1 VKQNRTA
8 AGTTRTTRTS
18 TRTADADR
26 DRTPDQR
33 PAAEDPAIV
42 PEPAP
47 GPEPEDAL
55 RVAREA
61 FGWDELHDGQVRTIG
76 PLVRG
81 RDALV
86 VMPTGYGKSAIY
98 QVATVLMEGLTV
110 VVSPLIALQADQ
122 VQNLE
127 DAPAA
132 PPARVINSTIR
143 GAALDEAWATVEE
156 PGARI
161 VFLTPEQL
169 ARDEVVERLVA
180 RGVSLVVV
188 DEAHCVASWGHDFR
202 PDYLGL
208 GGVIDALGHPPTVA
222 MTATGSTP
230 IRVEIEERLGLRD
243 PFVLSSGFDRP
254 NIRLEVRRHTEEAEK
269 RRAIAAHVVEQT
281 QPGLVYVATRKD
293 AEQYAEEIEAAGLR
307 TAPYHAGLPAAERER
322 VQQAFHE
329 DVVDVVVATSAFGMG
344 IDKPT
349 VRYVIHAAPPESVDA
364 YYQEVGRAGRDG
376 EPAVGILHY
385 RHEDLGLR
393 RFFAARTPKP
403 ASLRDVYAAVAV
415 AGVDGPVRPAA
426 VAERAG
432 MSARTVG
439 GVLNLLVDAGV
450 LGSDR
455 EGAFVREE
463 LDPREAAARA
473 KEVAQERERIEV
485 SRLEMMRGYAEV
497 PHCRRQYLLGY
508 FGEDSPERCGNCDVC
523 DRLDED
529 DAHEE
534 AMGTAEAG
542 DADDAADAALA
553 ASDEMFPAQSQVTHA
568 EWGPGTVMS
577 TEDDRI
583 TVFFEKE
590 GYRVLS
596 RKLVEEGE
604 LLQPA

>member
-1 VKQNRTA
+1 MKQNRTA
-8 AGTTRTTRTS
+8 EGSTRTTAT
-18 TRTADADR
+18 TTAEA
-26 DRTPDQR
+26 PDEGAA
-33 PAAEDPAIV
+33 AAEDAAIV
-42 PEPAP
+42 PPPEP
-47 GPEPEDAL
+47 GPDPEDAL

-61 FGWDELHDGQVRTIG
+61 FGWDALHDGQVRTIG

-98 QVATVLMEGLTV
+98 QVATVLLDGLTV

-127 DAPAA
+127 EAPAA
-132 PPARVINSTIR
+132 PPARVINSTVR
-143 GAALDEAWATVEE
+143 GTALDEAWATVEE

-169 ARDEVVERLVA
+169 ARDEVVERLVR
-180 RGVSLVVV
+180 RGVSLVVI

-208 GGVIDALGHPPTVA
+208 GGVIDALGHPPTIA

-230 IRVEIEERLGLRD
+230 VRTEIEERLGLRD

-254 NIRLEVRRHTEEAEK
+254 NIRLEVRRHTEEPEK
-269 RRAIAAHVVEQT
+269 RRAIVEHVREQT

-293 AEQYAEEIEAAGLR
+293 AEQYSEEIRASGLR
-307 TAPYHAGLPAAERER
+307 TDAYHAGLPAAERER
-322 VQQAFHE
+322 VQTAFHE
-329 DVVDVVVATSAFGMG
+329 DDVDVVVATSAFGMG

-349 VRYVIHAAPPESVDA
+349 VRYVVHAAPPESVDA

-385 RHEDLGLR
+385 RPEDLGLR
-393 RFFAARTPKP
+393 RFFAARTPRP

-415 AGVDGPVRPAA
+415 AGADGPVRPAA
-426 VAERAG
+426 VADRAG
-432 MSARTVG
+432 MSPRTVG

-455 EGAFVREE
+455 EGAVVTEE

-473 KEVAQERERIEV
+473 KEVAEERERIEV
-485 SRLEMMRGYAEV
+485 SRLEMMRGYAETQQ
-497 PHCRRQYLLGY
+497 CRRQYLLGY
-508 FGEDSPERCGNCDVC
+508 FGEESPERCGNCDAC
-523 DRLDED
+523 DRLADD
-529 DAHEE
+529 DAHDA
-534 AMGTAEAG
+534 AMGAAEGADPGAAG
-542 DADDAADAALA
+542 AVPGADGP
-553 ASDEMFPAQSQVTHA
+553 SDDPFPAQSAVTHA

-583 TVFFEKE
+583 TVFFERE

-596 RKLVEEGE
+596 LRLVRDGG

>member
-8 AGTTRTTRTS
+8 EGTTRTS
-18 TRTADADR
+18 TRSTDQDERSVDDGVDARPTADRRAPAD
-26 DRTPDQR
+26 
-33 PAAEDPAIV
+33 DPALV
-42 PEPAP
+42 PEPEP
-47 GPEPEDAL
+47 GPEPEEAL
-55 RVAREA
+55 RAAREA
-61 FGWDELHDGQVRTIG
+61 FGWEELHDGQLRTIG
-76 PLVRG
+76 PIVRG

-143 GAALDEAWATVEE
+143 GKALEEAWATVEE

-169 ARDEVVERLVA
+169 ARDEVVDRLVA
-180 RGVSLVVV
+180 RGVSLVVI

-230 IRVEIEERLGLRD
+230 IRTEIGERLGLRD

-269 RRAIAAHVVEQT
+269 RRAIAEHVAEQT

-293 AEQYAEEIEAAGLR
+293 AEQYAAEIEAAGLR
-307 TAPYHAGLPAAERER
+307 TAAYHAGLPAAERQR
-322 VQQAFHE
+322 VQDAFHE
-329 DVVDVVVATSAFGMG
+329 DAVDVVVATSAFGMG

-385 RHEDLGLR
+385 RQEDLGLR
-393 RFFAARTPKP
+393 RFFAARTPRP

-415 AGVDGPVRPAA
+415 AGADGPVRPAV

-455 EGAFVREE
+455 DGAYVTEE

-473 KEVAQERERIEV
+473 KEVAEERERIEV
-485 SRLEMMRGYAEV
+485 SRLEMMRGYAEA

-523 DRLDED
+523 DRLADD

-534 AMGTAEAG
+534 AMGAAEDVEGAE
-542 DADDAADAALA
+542 D
-553 ASDEMFPAQSQVTHA
+553 ASDDPFPPQSQVTHA

-596 RKLVEEGE
+596 LKLVQDGE

>member
-1 VKQNRTA
+1 MKQNRTA
-8 AGTTRTTRTS
+8 ESPTRTT
-18 TRTADADR
+18 DR
-26 DRTPDQR
+26 SASHDRPDEDR
-33 PAAEDPAIV
+33 AAADPALL
-42 PEPAP
+42 PEPTP
-47 GPEPEDAL
+47 GPGPDDAV

-61 FGWDELHDGQVRTIG
+61 FGWDDLLDGQLRTIG

-132 PPARVINSTIR
+132 PPARVINGTIR
-143 GAALDEAWATVEE
+143 GKALEEAWATVEE

-180 RGVSLVVV
+180 RGVSLVVI

-230 IRVEIEERLGLRD
+230 VRTEIEERLGLRD

-254 NIRLEVRRHTEEAEK
+254 NIRLEVRRHTEESEK
-269 RRAIAAHVVEQT
+269 RRAIVAHVGEQA

-293 AEQYAEEIEAAGLR
+293 AEQYAEEIQAAGLR
-307 TAPYHAGLPAAERER
+307 TAAYHAGLPAAERDR
-322 VQQAFHE
+322 VQTAFHE
-329 DVVDVVVATSAFGMG
+329 DDVDVVVATSAFGMG

-385 RHEDLGLR
+385 RAEDLGLR
-393 RFFAARTPKP
+393 RFFAARTPRP

-415 AGVDGPVRPAA
+415 AGADGPVRPAA

-439 GVLNLLVDAGV
+439 GVLHLLVDAGV

-455 EGAFVREE
+455 DGAYVTEE
-463 LDPREAAARA
+463 LDPREAASRA
-473 KEVAQERERIEV
+473 KEVAEERERIEV
-485 SRLEMMRGYAEV
+485 SRLEMMRGYAETMQ
-497 PHCRRQYLLGY
+497 CRRQYLLGY
-508 FGEDSPERCGNCDVC
+508 FGEDSPVRCGNCDVC

-534 AMGTAEAG
+534 AMGTADAGEATEEATE
-542 DADDAADAALA
+542 D
-553 ASDEMFPAQSQVTHA
+553 ASDDRFPPQSQVTHA

-577 TEDDRI
+577 TEEDRL

-596 RKLVEEGE
+596 RKLVEDGD

>member
-8 AGTTRTTRTS
+8 AGTTRTTRTT
-18 TRTADADR
+18 TRTAH
-26 DRTPDQR
+26 DRTADDPSVEER

-55 RVAREA
+55 RVARES

-143 GAALDEAWATVEE
+143 GKALDEAWATVEE

-169 ARDEVVERLVA
+169 ARDAVVERLVA
-180 RGVSLVVV
+180 RGVSLVVI

-254 NIRLEVRRHTEEAEK
+254 NIRLEVRRHTEESEK
-269 RRAIAAHVVEQT
+269 RRAIVAHVVEQT

-293 AEQYAEEIEAAGLR
+293 AEDYADEIRAAGLR
-307 TAPYHAGLPAAERER
+307 VDAYHAGLPAAERER
-322 VQQAFHE
+322 VQTAFHE
-329 DVVDVVVATSAFGMG
+329 DDVDVVVATSAFGMG

-385 RHEDLGLR
+385 RAEDLGLR
-393 RFFAARTPKP
+393 RFFAARTPRP

-455 EGAFVREE
+455 DGAFVREE
-463 LDPREAAARA
+463 LDPREAASRA
-473 KEVAQERERIEV
+473 KEVAEERERIEV
-485 SRLEMMRGYAEV
+485 SRLEMMRGYAETQQ
-497 PHCRRQYLLGY
+497 CRRQYLLGY
-508 FGEDSPERCGNCDVC
+508 FGEESPERCGNCDAC
-523 DRLDED
+523 DRLAEE
-529 DAHEE
+529 DAHDE
-534 AMGTAEAG
+534 AMGATEADAG
-542 DADDAADAALA
+542 DATAA

-577 TEDDRI
+577 TEEDRI

-596 RKLVEEGE
+596 RKLVEEGS